1 LSASASLGRQEQWAL
16 PAVLPA
22 RGLAA
27 NGPVRLPK
35 VHAALGFGLAL
46 LVLVVLG
53 TVTQASIADLVA
65 ANASATRSVEALERL
80 QALKGSLREFEASEL
95 ATRVPGQPLERD
107 SPHAAY
113 LEMIRLRRELN
124 ELLDSGPQR
133 QRLQQLAAVIDG
145 ATAPFRNLFGATP
158 ADRTAAAQ
166 APPASAISQGLRT
179 AVEAIAVIER
189 EEREVLGD
197 RQAVSA
203 SRARTAQ
210 VHVLLASVL
219 GFLTIFIAGLMVR
232 RDELERRKATD
243 RLERANV
250 TLGEAVGEAQRRG
263 DEITRLS
270 RLSHFLQGCRSPEEG
285 CLVIVETAPA
295 LFGAPGALYLVS
307 AERLDR
313 AAAWGG
319 GGSLQQ
325 SFPREDCWGMR
336 QASIHVADPGSATP
350 ACPHLNGAVDA
361 TCIPLVADGNAFG
374 LLVIAKRVERPDPAA
389 ARSTTLA
396 AVDQISAGLA
406 NLRLRESLKVQ
417 SLRDPLTG
425 LYNRRFLHD
434 ALSREC
440 HDARRHADRPVAL
453 LLLDV
458 DFFKRV
464 NDTSGHAAGDLL
476 LQALA
481 ELLGRTFRGGDI
493 ACRFGGEEFAMV
505 LAETPIDVALR
516 RAEALRLAI
525 HGLHAHHGNTTL
537 EGLTAS
543 IGVTAGSG
551 DGLTPERLLH
561 EADTAL
567 YEAKARGRDCCVAFS
582 GAPGARPLPF
592 DSPPHV
598 Y

>member
-1 LSASASLGRQEQWAL
+1 MA
-16 PAVLPA
+16 
-22 RGLAA
+22 
-27 NGPVRLPK
+27 
-35 VHAALGFGLAL
+35 
-46 LVLVVLG
+46 LG

-80 QALKGSLREFEASEL
+80 QALKGSLREFGASEL
-95 ATRVPGQPLERD
+95 ATRVPGQPRARLSTRRLPRD
-107 SPHAAY
+107 DPA
-113 LEMIRLRRELN
+113 RRELN

-133 QRLQQLAAVIDG
+133 QRLYELAAVIDG
-145 ATAPFRNLFGATP
+145 ATAPFRLYGATP
-158 ADRTAAAQ
+158 ADRTAAAAQ
-166 APPASAISQGLRT
+166 APPTKAISRGLRT
-179 AVEAIAVIER
+179 AIEAIAVIER

-197 RQAVSA
+197 RQALSA

-219 GFLTIFIAGLMVR
+219 GFITILIAGLMVR
-232 RDELERRKATD
+232 RDVLERRKATD
-243 RLERANV
+243 WLEHANA
-250 TLGEAVGEAQRRG
+250 TLAKAVAEAQRRG

-270 RLSHFLQGCRSPEEG
+270 RLSHFLQGCRTPEEG
-285 CLVIVETAPA
+285 CVVIEETAPA

-313 AAAWGG
+313 AAAWAEAVT
-319 GGSLQQ
+319 LQQ

-336 QASIHVADPGSATP
+336 QASIHAADPGSATP
-350 ACPHLNGAVDA
+350 ACPHLNGSVDA
-361 TCIPLVADGNAFG
+361 MCVPLVADGGSFG
-374 LLVIAKRVERPDPAA
+374 LLVVA
-389 ARSTTLA
+389 ARTDGLDPSVARTTTLA
-396 AVDQISAGLA
+396 AVEHISAGLA

-440 HDARRHADRPVAL
+440 HDARRHSDRPVAL

-505 LAETPIDVALR
+505 LTETPIDVALR

-525 HGLHAHHGNTTL
+525 HGLHAHHGNSTL

-592 DSPPHV
+592 DSPPYV